1 MNNKLISALT
11 AVGGL
16 LILIIIGE
24 WWYAQHTRTQLL
36 SGVDGEQ
43 IKAALDE
50 MPSVNLTGQ
59 AEESY
64 VDLVARPLFIKG
76 RKPVEEVAQKQNQIN
91 AVAVKFDWLLIG
103 VYTGENKLQALL
115 VRETKKIPK
124 DNYRKI
130 TEGSDLDGWK
140 LTKID
145 KDKVVF
151 TQDGNE
157 KILPLRKP
165 KLKQLPN
172 NAAAPGQ
179 PPLTEGTEGAVP
191 EPTPELEP
199 ESEPEPTEEP
209 INE

>member
-11 AVGGL
+11 VVGSL
-16 LILIIIGE
+16 LMLIIISE
-24 WWYAQHTRTQLL
+24 WWYAQHARTQLL
-36 SGVDGEQ
+36 SGVDDTQ
-43 IKAALDE
+43 VKVALDE
-50 MPSVNLTGQ
+50 MPSVDLTEQ
-59 AEESY
+59 PEESY

-103 VYTGENKLQALL
+103 VYTSEKKWQALL

-140 LTKID
+140 LTQID
-145 KDKVVF
+145 KDKVVL

-172 NAAAPGQ
+172 TAAPGQ
-179 PPLTEGTEGAVP
+179 PPLTEGAVP
-191 EPTPELEP
+191 EEPTPELEP
-199 ESEPEPTEEP
+199 ELEPTEEP
-209 INE
+209 INDE